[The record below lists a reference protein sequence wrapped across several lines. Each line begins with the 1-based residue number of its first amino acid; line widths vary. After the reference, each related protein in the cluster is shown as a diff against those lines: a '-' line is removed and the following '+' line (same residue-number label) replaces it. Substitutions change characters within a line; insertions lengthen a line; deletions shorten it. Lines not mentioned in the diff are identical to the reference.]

1 MQISFSLYHCVL
13 ISLVTM
19 ARTFTGSRY
28 ARAGATLS
36 CRRFVHWG
44 PRPPHQGPCTRAAVV
59 GPSWPLRHGEPPG
72 PGAAPAPPGLLVRIR
87 AGDSTTVP
95 AQWLGP
101 PRPCPRRGQCR
112 RAAEP
117 ARRGSPGG
125 GGGGGG
131 GRAARGGAGG
141 GGGGA
146 RAGAAR
152 VAGGWGREPASLSR
166 LRAPPRSR
174 VKHLAPWTY
183 LAESVAALAGS
194 ARAARARARA
204 VEARAMD
211 AAPWGTAGTGA
222 ARLRRGRR
230 AHAGSRGRAPAAGG
244 PCRPRRE
251 PAGPRAEAARRGPP
265 GSTHSRTGPRPS
277 HRQGSRARPPPR
289 GRADR
294 AREPPLGPAA
304 AVWKKKT

>member
-1 MQISFSLYHCVL
+1 MERTQNKNGNMQISFSLYHCVL

-125 GGGGGG
+125 GGGPRRGGPSPRG
-131 GRAARGGAGG
+131 WGPRARKLEPPTRAAA
-141 GGGGA
+141 
-146 RAGAAR
+146 
-152 VAGGWGREPASLSR
+152 EPR
-166 LRAPPRSR
+166 KAP
-174 VKHLAPWTY
+174 
-183 LAESVAALAGS
+183 
-194 ARAARARARA
+194 RA
-204 VEARAMD
+204 VDVPGRIRGRTRRVCARRQS
-211 AAPWGTAGTGA
+211 PRPG
-222 ARLRRGRR
+222 RRGQGHGCCPMGNRR
-230 AHAGSRGRAPAAGG
+230 DRGRAPA
-244 PCRPRRE
+244 PRPPRPRRE
-251 PAGPRAEAARRGPP
+251 QGARARCRRPVPAAPRASGAARRG
-265 GSTHSRTGPRPS
+265 
-277 HRQGSRARPPPR
+277 RAPW
-289 GRADR
+289 
-294 AREPPLGPAA
+294 AA
-304 AVWKKKT
+304 GQHP

>member
-1 MQISFSLYHCVL
+1 MPPVRALGAAPTAPGAVHSGRRGRTVVAATPWGAAGAGCR
-13 ISLVTM
+13 
-19 ARTFTGSRY
+19 ARTPRT
-28 ARAGATLS
+28 ARAHQGRGQHRRARSVAGATTPVPTTGPVS
-36 CRRFVHWG
+36 SGCRARA
-44 PRPPHQGPCTRAAVV
+44 PRLA
-59 GPSWPLRHGEPPG
+59 
-72 PGAAPAPPGLLVRIR
+72 
-87 AGDSTTVP
+87 
-95 AQWLGP
+95 
-101 PRPCPRRGQCR
+101 
-112 RAAEP
+112 
-117 ARRGSPGG
+117 
-125 GGGGGG
+125 
-131 GRAARGGAGG
+131 
-141 GGGGA
+141 GGA

-211 AAPWGTAGTGA
+211 HAPWGTAGTGA

-251 PAGPRAEAARRGPP
+251 PAGPRAVGRRGSTRAPRPRAMGRRSAPIAARGHAHRTTRGVVPARRRGAVP
-265 GSTHSRTGPRPS
+265 TAPASR
-277 HRQGSRARPPPR
+277 RQGRRLLC
-289 GRADR
+289 GR
-294 AREPPLGPAA
+294 
-304 AVWKKKT
+304 KKPNRQLL